1 MTKPTMPTPDTT
13 VYGKDRFTAPKH
25 AYFHENVLALNKA
38 WATYHE
44 AAIKAAVEA
53 LRVVTPEMVKAY
65 LDANTEYW
73 RMQDALPAPVGKW
86 RNGTPNEATE
96 YALTKMFAAH
106 D

>member
-38 WATYHE
+38 WAAYHE
-44 AAIKAAVEA
+44 AAIAAAVAKERA
-53 LRVVTPEMVKAY
+53 WWLEHTKAVHGKISEMVRSA
-65 LDANTEYW
+65 
-73 RMQDALPAPVGKW
+73 RG
-86 RNGTPNEATE
+86 
-96 YALTKMFAAH
+96 AAH

>member
-44 AAIKAAVEA
+44 AAIHAAVAEEREA
-53 LRVVTPEMVKAY
+53 IALMVESHCWIYPELPPTRFVRLVAKAIR
-65 LDANTEYW
+65 A
-73 RMQDALPAPVGKW
+73 RG
-86 RNGTPNEATE
+86 
-96 YALTKMFAAH
+96 AAH